1 VERKKTPRSG
11 AEKPGPINFEKALK
25 ELEEIAVRLE
35 EGDLS
40 LDESI
45 RQFEKGMQLAKF
57 CREKLDEVERK
68 IEILQKG
75 EGGRIAAR
83 KVEVNGDS
91 GEIANDDDL
100 QGSLL

>member
-1 VERKKTPRSG
+1 MERKKTPKSG
-11 AEKPGPINFEKALK
+11 TEKPGKIDFEKAIK
-25 ELEEIAVRLE
+25 ELEEIAIKLE
-35 EGDLS
+35 EGELS

-45 RQFEKGMQLAKF
+45 RQFEKGMQLAKS

-75 EGGRIAAR
+75 EGGRVSG
-83 KVEVNGDS
+83 KQVDVNGDS